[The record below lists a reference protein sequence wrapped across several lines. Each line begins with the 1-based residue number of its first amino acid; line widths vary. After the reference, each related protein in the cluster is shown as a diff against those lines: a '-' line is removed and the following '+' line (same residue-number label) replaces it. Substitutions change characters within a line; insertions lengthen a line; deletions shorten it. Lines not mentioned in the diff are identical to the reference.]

1 MKWRAVVAALDDYDT
16 FRSRVSVYQHPL
28 AGRPVL
34 WHVMQALL
42 EVSPPPAEVHVVHR
56 EDAPIAIPGAPKHLV
71 THAVPEAEERVAL
84 RAVATRPGPTLL
96 VDGAAPLVTAGTLQR
111 LLHAGE
117 QGVAQLAQDGA
128 QAPGVAVAGEGPA
141 VASAED
147 PRFPDGAMHV
157 APASSAELL
166 RVVDRHSLAAAG
178 VAMRDRLVRRHEA
191 NGVTFILPATV
202 WLDVDVRIGTDTVIY
217 PGVVLEGATEIG
229 NECVIGPY
237 SRVVESIV
245 GRGAELTGWN
255 YLSRTTLRN
264 HAVLEP
270 YVRRGAL

>member
-1 MKWRAVVAALDDYDT
+1 MNWRAVVAALDDYEV

-34 WHVMQALL
+34 WHVIRALL
-42 EVSPPPAEVHVVHR
+42 AVSPPPREIHVVHR
-56 EDAPIAIPGAPKHLV
+56 EDAPVILPDAPDIV
-71 THAVPEAEERVAL
+71 VPHAVREKDQRVAL
-84 RAVATRPGPTLL
+84 RAAATRPGLTLL
-96 VDGAAPLVTAGTLQR
+96 VDGAAPLVTPGTLQR

-117 QGVAQLAQDGA
+117 QGVCHLAADGTPA
-128 QAPGVAVAGEGPA
+128 AGVAVAGEGPA

-147 PRFPDGAMHV
+147 PRMPDGAMQV
-157 APASSAELL
+157 ASSTPLELL
-166 RVVDRHSLAAAG
+166 RVTDRHSLGVAG
-178 VAMRDRLVRRHEA
+178 VALRDRLVRQHEK
-191 NGVTFILPATV
+191 NGVTFILPSTV
-202 WLDVDVRIGTDTVIY
+202 WIDVDVRIGPDTVIY
-217 PGVVLEGATEIG
+217 PGVVLEGSTDIG
-229 NECVIGPY
+229 SECVIGPY

-270 YVRRGAL
+270 YVRRGTL